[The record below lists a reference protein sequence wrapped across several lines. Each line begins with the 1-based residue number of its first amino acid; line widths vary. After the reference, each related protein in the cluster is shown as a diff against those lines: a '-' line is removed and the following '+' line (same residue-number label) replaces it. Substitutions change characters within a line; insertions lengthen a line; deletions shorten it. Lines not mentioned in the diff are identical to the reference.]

1 MIVSLLGQTQQCQE
15 PLEDR
20 TGTAKITNSSPNNL
34 LRRSNIPASHCFA
47 ISPTTFTLISSVSLD
62 AHCLS
67 IGFHLQLLASIDEIS
82 SFKSHCGRLQALDGG
97 ISSLNAIVIRPSSS
111 PARSVSSSNSMT
123 LVSNDPSWWPL
134 INANIIGSYFIVVG
148 CAGIIYDWVLTFAQ
162 EVELIWRQRWSLMT
176 FLYLSV
182 RYIGIGYVVMYI
194 LWSVPTISM
203 TDAVSRITYTALDW
217 TGDVV
222 NAILGVIMI
231 TRLHAM
237 YQQSRKVLIFLVV
250 IFVTIRIAN
259 AVMAAITV
267 MHISAEEAVLSGT
280 YQCMIGYAGD
290 GLLLGSTTWIL
301 TTAWEVI
308 ALCLAVW
315 IAVKHFREL
324 RRHSTRGIIGDCFTV
339 LMQSHVSYFASFLAA
354 SCFQI
359 GSFSPT
365 LSADPY
371 SLKVQIYLGFAQI
384 FQFAQMFVLGPR
396 LILGVREYHAKLVA
410 DSDAASAM
418 TSIAF
423 QERVHVETSSSV

>member
-1 MIVSLLGQTQQCQE
+1 
-15 PLEDR
+15 
-20 TGTAKITNSSPNNL
+20 
-34 LRRSNIPASHCFA
+34 
-47 ISPTTFTLISSVSLD
+47 
-62 AHCLS
+62 
-67 IGFHLQLLASIDEIS
+67 
-82 SFKSHCGRLQALDGG
+82 
-97 ISSLNAIVIRPSSS
+97 
-111 PARSVSSSNSMT
+111 
-123 LVSNDPSWWPL
+123 
-134 INANIIGSYFIVVG
+134 
-148 CAGIIYDWVLTFAQ
+148 
-162 EVELIWRQRWSLMT
+162 
-176 FLYLSV
+176 
-182 RYIGIGYVVMYI
+182 
-194 LWSVPTISM
+194 
-203 TDAVSRITYTALDW
+203 
-217 TGDVV
+217 
-222 NAILGVIMI
+222 MI

-280 YQCMIGYAGD
+280 YQCMVGYKGD
-290 GLLLGSTTWIL
+290 AILLGSTTWIL
-301 TTAWEVI
+301 GTVWEVI

-339 LMQSHVSYFASFLAA
+339 LMQTHVSYFASFLAA

-359 GSFSPT
+359 GLSSPT
-365 LSADPY
+365 LSAVCRSVTNLYDPY
-371 SLKVQIYLGFAQI
+371 SLKTQTYIGFTQI
-384 FQFAQMFVLGPR
+384 FDVAQMFVLGPR